1 MAADPA
7 RVVEFRAGVDRAL
20 DYAAALDCQKL
31 HIMPGKIPKD
41 DDRTRWSDTFLDNI
55 RFAADRA
62 GAGISLMLEA
72 INTRVDMPA
81 SLERIRHMLKTGKP
95 LRN

>member
-1 MAADPA
+1 
-7 RVVEFRAGVDRAL
+7 
-20 DYAAALDCQKL
+20 
-31 HIMPGKIPKD
+31 MPGKIPKD